1 MEDLKKTSPAR
12 WATRLLSWYCK
23 PELLEDLQGDL
34 NEYFERNIK
43 TKGIQKAKLIY
54 ILDVFKFFRLYTVRK
69 PAFVNLLINFIM
81 IGSYFKSAK
90 RRLLFYKSNTVI
102 NVLGLV
108 IGMASALI
116 ILTMIRYEL
125 SFDKFHSDSNRIFRI
140 VRVSGTDLFLSDR
153 SECRTGISYPVPAAL
168 KEEIPSL
175 ENIAAMQYF
184 GGVQVEVSIKN
195 EATTRKFRSEKGWV
209 LIDPSFFKILDFK
222 NTGFKWIAGS
232 PEKSLAEPFTAVL
245 TKGQAE
251 KYFPEG
257 NAIGQTLRL
266 DRKLDVRVTGII
278 EDLPNNSDF
287 PFTLL
292 VSYTSLKSLGAT
304 FDNWYSVDDEHQ
316 VYVRLAPG
324 TTKEDMEKQIAKVHA
339 AHTPKEL
346 HDSRHYLL
354 QPLSDIHYDARFG
367 NYSGRTISKQT
378 ILVLGLVAL
387 FLLLTACINYINLA
401 TAQSTLRS
409 KEVGLRKVM
418 GGNTSSIIAQ
428 FMAETFLM
436 VLLAGFIALGLA
448 QLLLPRLQSQMNMRL
463 DSFIVTDP
471 FILGSHLLIILVVT
485 LFSGFYPSLVT
496 SRFNPATALKNR
508 FATEAIGGI
517 SLRKILVVAQFT
529 VTQIFVVATFIVI
542 SQMNFF
548 RTMDMGFNKEA
559 IVNLPIPVRNDPA
572 KIREIEGKLNQQA
585 FVAGISFS
593 STLPSGVKR
602 NNNYSDIARKGTTK
616 REDYLVYE
624 YQSIDPSYLDVYQIK
639 LAAGRKLI
647 ANDTAHNII
656 INKTLAKNLQFKT
669 PEEALGN
676 ELKMD
681 DHLVTVVGI
690 VDDFYSNSLKSS
702 VDNILMVVDSK
713 RYSTLSIKLNLQG
726 DNVSIEDKIKQIEK
740 IWSSVFP
747 EYIFEYQFFDENIKA
762 FYVQEEKYAQLF
774 QLFSLVFLLI
784 GCLGL
789 YGLIT
794 FVVNRKSKEVAIR
807 KVLGAS
813 LANVL
818 TMFSKEYIQLIAL
831 SFLIAV
837 PVSYYGVTNWL
848 SNFASHIELEWWLF
862 FIPGVV
868 VMLVAML
875 VIISK
880 SFKAANENPIDKLKY
895 E

>member
-1 MEDLKKTSPAR
+1 MKDSNKISPPR

-23 PELLEDLQGDL
+23 AELLEDLQGDL

-43 TKGIQKAKLIY
+43 SKGIRKAKWIY
-54 ILDVFKFFRLYTVRK
+54 VFDVLKFFRLYTIRK
-69 PAFVNLLINFIM
+69 PEFINLLLNFFM
-81 IGSYFKSAK
+81 IGSYFKAAQ
-90 RRLLFYKSNTVI
+90 RRLLLYKSNTAI

-108 IGMASALI
+108 VGIASALV

-125 SFDKFHSDSNRIFRI
+125 SFDKFHSDADRIFRV
-140 VRVSGTDLFLSDR
+140 VRVSGPDLFLSDR
-153 SECRTGISYPVPAAL
+153 SECRTGISYPVPTAL
-168 KEEIPSL
+168 KNEIPSL
-175 ENIAAMQYF
+175 ESITSMQYF
-184 GGVQVEVSIKN
+184 GGVQVEIPTKDQILPIRFS
-195 EATTRKFRSEKGWV
+195 EAGV
-209 LIDPSFFKILDFK
+209 LVDPSFFKILDFK
-222 NTGFKWIAGS
+222 RTNFKWIAGN
-232 PEKSLAEPFTAVL
+232 PEKSLSEPFTVVL
-245 TKGQAE
+245 TKRLAN

-257 NAIGQTLRL
+257 NAMDKILRL
-266 DRKLDVRVTGII
+266 DRKFDVRVTGII
-278 EDLPNNSDF
+278 EDLPANSDF

-292 VSYTSLKSLGAT
+292 LSYESVKSLAR
-304 FDNWYSVDDEHQ
+304 FDDWFSVNDEHQ
-316 VYVRLAPG
+316 TYVKLAVG
-324 TTKEDMEKQIAKVHA
+324 TTREDMEKQIAKVHA
-339 AHTPKEL
+339 AHTPKDLYE
-346 HDSRHYLL
+346 SRHYLL

-378 ILVLGLVAL
+378 ISILGLVAV

-418 GGNTSSIIAQ
+418 GSNSSGLILQLMI
-428 FMAETFLM
+428 ETFLV
-436 VLLAGFIALGLA
+436 VLLAGLIALGLA
-448 QLLLPRLQSQMNMRL
+448 ALLLPKLQSLINIRL
-463 DSFIVTDP
+463 DTLLITDP
-471 FILGSHLLIILVVT
+471 YILVSLLLIIIVVT

-496 SRFNPATALKNR
+496 SRFNPAKALKNR

-529 VTQIFVVATFIVI
+529 ITQIFVIGTFIVI

-548 RTMDMGFNKEA
+548 RNVDMSFNKEA
-559 IVNLPIPVRNDPA
+559 IVNLPIHVHNEPN
-572 KIREIEGKLNQQA
+572 KIKEIESRLNQQA

-593 STLPSGVKR
+593 STLPSGAKR
-602 NNNYSDIARKGTTK
+602 NNNYSDIGRKEANK
-616 REDYLVYE
+616 REDYQVYE
-624 YQSIDPSYLDVYQIK
+624 YQAIDPSYLDLYQIK
-639 LAAGRKLI
+639 LVAGRKLI
-647 ANDTAHNII
+647 TSDTSRNIL

-669 PEEALGN
+669 ASEAIGN

-681 DHLVTVVGI
+681 GNLVTVVGI
-690 VDDFYSNSLKSS
+690 VNDFYSNSLKSG
-702 VDNILMVVDSK
+702 VDNIVMVVDPK
-713 RYSTLSIKLNLQG
+713 KYSTMSIKLNLKGNQ
-726 DNVSIEDKIKQIEK
+726 VSIEDKMKQVEK

-747 EYIFEYQFFDENIKA
+747 EYIYEYQFFDENIKA
-762 FYVQEEKYAQLF
+762 FYLQEEKYAQLF

-813 LANVL
+813 LANIL
-818 TMFSKEYIQLIAL
+818 AMFSKEYVQLIAI
-831 SFLIAV
+831 SFLVAV
-837 PVSYYGVTNWL
+837 PVSYYGVNNWL
-848 SNFASHIELEWWLF
+848 SNFATHIKLEWWLF

-868 VMLVAML
+868 VMLVAMV

-880 SFKAANENPIDKLKY
+880 SFKAVRENPIDKLKY

>member
-1 MEDLKKTSPAR
+1 MKVQKEISPPT
-12 WATRLLSWYCK
+12 WATKLLTWYCK

-43 TKGIQKAKLIY
+43 SEGARKAKLIY
-54 ILDVFKFFRLYTVRK
+54 ILDVFKFFRLYTIRK
-69 PAFVNLLINFIM
+69 PEFINLLINFIM
-81 IGSYFKSAK
+81 IGSYFKAAQ
-90 RRLLFYKSNTVI
+90 RRLLLYKSNTAI

-108 IGMASALI
+108 IGIASALI
-116 ILTMIRYEL
+116 ILMMIRYEL
-125 SFDKFHSDSNRIFRI
+125 SFDKFHSDADRIFRV

-153 SECRTGISYPVPAAL
+153 SECRTGISYPVPTAL
-168 KEEIPSL
+168 KNEIPSL
-175 ENIAAMQYF
+175 ENITSMQYF
-184 GGVQVEVSIKN
+184 GGIQVEAPTKDQILPI
-195 EATTRKFRSEKGWV
+195 RFSESGV
-209 LIDPSFFKILDFK
+209 LVDPSFFKILDFK
-222 NTGFKWIAGS
+222 KTNFKWIAGN
-232 PEKSLAEPFTAVL
+232 PEKSLAEPFTVVL
-245 TKGQAE
+245 TKRLAN
-251 KYFPEG
+251 KYFPDG
-257 NAIGQTLRL
+257 NAMDKILRL

-278 EDLPNNSDF
+278 EDLPANSDF

-292 VSYTSLKSLGAT
+292 LSYESVKSLGAQ
-304 FDNWYSVDDEHQ
+304 FDNWYSVNDDHQ
-316 VYVRLAPG
+316 TYVKLAVG
-324 TTKEDMEKQIAKVHA
+324 TTREDMEKQIAKVHA
-339 AHTPKEL
+339 SHTPKDL

-354 QPLSDIHYDARFG
+354 QPLADIHYDARFG

-378 ILVLGLVAL
+378 ISILGLVAV

-418 GGNTSSIIAQ
+418 GSNSSGLILQLMI
-428 FMAETFLM
+428 ETFLV
-436 VLLAGFIALGLA
+436 VLLAGLIALGLA
-448 QLLLPRLQSQMNMRL
+448 ALLLPKLQSLINMRL
-463 DSFIVTDP
+463 DVLLITDP
-471 FILGSHLLIILVVT
+471 FILVSLLLIIIVVT

-508 FATEAIGGI
+508 FATEAVGGI

-529 VTQIFVVATFIVI
+529 ITQIFVIATFIVI

-548 RTMDMGFNKEA
+548 RNVDMGFNKDA
-559 IVNLPIPVRNDPA
+559 IVNLPIPVRNEPV
-572 KIREIEGKLNQQA
+572 KLKEIEGKLNQQA
-585 FVAGISFS
+585 FIAGTSFS
-593 STLPSGVKR
+593 STLPSGAKR
-602 NNNYSDIARKGTTK
+602 DNNYSDIGRKEANK
-616 REDYLVYE
+616 REDYFIYE

-639 LAAGRKLI
+639 LAVGRKLI
-647 ANDTAHNII
+647 ASDTSRNIL

-669 PEEALGN
+669 SEEAIGN

-681 DHLVTVVGI
+681 GQLVTVVGI

-702 VDNILMVVDSK
+702 VDNIVMVVDPK
-713 RYSTLSIKLNLQG
+713 KYSTISIKLNMQG
-726 DNVSIEDKIKQIEK
+726 DQVSVEDKMKHVEK

-747 EYIFEYQFFDENIKA
+747 EYIYEYQFFDENIKA
-762 FYVQEEKYAQLF
+762 FYAQEEKYAQLF

-794 FVVNRKSKEVAIR
+794 FVMNRKSKEVAIR

-813 LANVL
+813 LANIL
-818 TMFSKEYIQLIAL
+818 GMFSKEYVQLIAL

-837 PVSYYGVTNWL
+837 PVSYYGVNNWL
-848 SNFASHIELEWWLF
+848 SNFASHIELVWWLF
-862 FIPGVV
+862 FIPGFI
-868 VMLVAML
+868 VMLIAML

-880 SFKAANENPIDKLKY
+880 SFKAVNENPIDKLKY

>member
-1 MEDLKKTSPAR
+1 MEDLKKTPPH

-34 NEYFERNIK
+34 NEYFERSIK
-43 TKGIQKAKLIY
+43 AKGIKKAKLIY
-54 ILDVFKFFRLYTVRK
+54 VFDVLKFFRLYTVRK
-69 PAFVNLLINFIM
+69 PEFVNLLINFIM
-81 IGSYFKSAK
+81 MGSYLKAAK
-90 RRLLFYKSNTVI
+90 RRLLLYKSNTLI

-108 IGMASALI
+108 IGIASTLV
-116 ILTMIRYEL
+116 ILSMIRYEL
-125 SFDKFHSDSNRIFRI
+125 SFDKFHSDADRIYRV
-140 VRVSGTDLFLSDR
+140 VRVSGPDLFLSDR
-153 SECRTGISYPVPAAL
+153 SECRTGISYPVPTAL
-168 KEEIPSL
+168 KSEIPSL
-175 ENIAAMQYF
+175 ENITSMQYF
-184 GGVQVEVSIKN
+184 GGVQVEVPAKDQTLPIRFS
-195 EATTRKFRSEKGWV
+195 EAGV

-222 NTGFKWIAGS
+222 KTNFKWISGN
-232 PEKSLAEPFTAVL
+232 PEKSLSEPFTVVL
-245 TKGQAE
+245 TKRLAN

-257 NAIGQTLRL
+257 NAMDKILRL
-266 DRKLDVRVTGII
+266 DRKFDARVTGVI
-278 EDLPNNSDF
+278 EDLPTNSDF

-292 VSYTSLKSLGAT
+292 LSYESVKSLGAP
-304 FDNWYSVDDEHQ
+304 FDDWFSVNDDHQ
-316 VYVRLAPG
+316 TYVKLATG
-324 TTKEDMEKQIAKVHA
+324 TTREDIEKQIAKVHA
-339 AHTPKEL
+339 AHTPKDI

-367 NYSGRTISKQT
+367 NYSGRTISRQT
-378 ILVLGLVAL
+378 ILILGLVAV

-418 GGNTSSIIAQ
+418 GSNTSGLILQ
-428 FMAETFLM
+428 LMTETFLV
-436 VLLAGFIALGLA
+436 VLLAGLIALGSA
-448 QLLLPRLQSQMNMRL
+448 ELLLPRLQSLLNIRL
-463 DSFIVTDP
+463 DTFLITDP
-471 FILGSHLLIILVVT
+471 FILASLILIILAVT

-496 SRFNPATALKNR
+496 SRFSPATALKNR

-529 VTQIFVVATFIVI
+529 ITQIFVIATFIVV

-548 RTMDMGFNKEA
+548 RNVDMGFNKDA
-559 IVNLPIPVRNDPA
+559 IVNLPIPIRNEPA
-572 KIREIEGKLNQQA
+572 KIKEIEGKLNQQA

-593 STLPSGVKR
+593 STLPSGAKR
-602 NNNYSDIARKGTTK
+602 DNNYSDIGRKEANK
-616 REDYLVYE
+616 REDYQIYE
-624 YQSIDPSYLDVYQIK
+624 YQDIDPSYLDLYQIK
-639 LAAGRKLI
+639 LVAGRKLI
-647 ANDTAHNII
+647 AGDTSGNIL
-656 INKTLAKNLQFKT
+656 INKTLAKNLLFKT
-669 PEEALGN
+669 SEEAIGN
-676 ELKMD
+676 VLKMD
-681 DHLVTVVGI
+681 GHLVTVVGI
-690 VDDFYSNSLKSS
+690 VDDFYSNSLKSG
-702 VDNILMVVDSK
+702 VDNILMVIDPK
-713 RYSTLSIKLNLQG
+713 RYSTISIKMNLQG
-726 DNVSIEDKIKQIEK
+726 DQVSVEDKMKQVEK

-762 FYVQEEKYAQLF
+762 FYLQEEKYAQLF

-813 LANVL
+813 LANIL
-818 TMFSKEYIQLIAL
+818 AMFSKEYVQLIGL

-837 PVSYYGVTNWL
+837 PVSYYGVNNWL

-862 FIPGVV
+862 FVPGVV

-880 SFKAANENPIDKLKY
+880 SFKAVNENPIDKLKY